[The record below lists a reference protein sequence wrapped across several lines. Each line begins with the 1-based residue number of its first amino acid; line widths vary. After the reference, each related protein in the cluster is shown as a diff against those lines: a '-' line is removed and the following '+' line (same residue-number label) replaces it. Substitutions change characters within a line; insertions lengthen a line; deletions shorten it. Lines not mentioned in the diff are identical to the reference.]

1 MAPWLAWVEILS
13 FEAGAGVDSVA
24 LHPDNSVIMQSLDI
38 YNPGMPDLQFVL
50 FVSALC
56 TSELPTLNIPQPIR
70 DELFERCW
78 ALVHT
83 GPPSVSKRER
93 VLDLRN
99 GNELTLDACM
109 EAIQSILGDAGITT
123 ITWDHPPSPPTRSST
138 PEAQPLIDRLQQLY
152 PDAPD
157 IVDPDG
163 GHAS

>member
-1 MAPWLAWVEILS
+1 LHS
-13 FEAGAGVDSVA
+13 GQA
-24 LHPDNSVIMQSLDI
+24 LTQLRRTPDNSAIMQSLDI

-56 TSELPTLNIPQPIR
+56 TSDLPTLNIPQPVR

-83 GPPSVSKRER
+83 GPPPVSKRER
-93 VLDLRN
+93 VLDLRH
-99 GNELTLDACM
+99 GNELTLDACL

-123 ITWDHPPSPPTRSST
+123 ITWDHPPSPPSRSST

-163 GHAS
+163 GHAG

>member
-1 MAPWLAWVEILS
+1 MS
-13 FEAGAGVDSVA
+13 RAGVDSVA
-24 LHPDNSVIMQSLDI
+24 PHPDNSAIMQSLNI

-56 TSELPTLNIPQPIR
+56 TSDLPMLNIPQPVR

-83 GPPSVSKRER
+83 GPPPVSKRER
-93 VLDLRN
+93 VLDLRH
-99 GNELTLDACM
+99 GNDLTLDACM

-123 ITWDHPPSPPTRSST
+123 ITWDHPPSPPSRPST
-138 PEAQPLIDRLQQLY
+138 PEAQPLINRLQQLY

-163 GHAS
+163 GHAG